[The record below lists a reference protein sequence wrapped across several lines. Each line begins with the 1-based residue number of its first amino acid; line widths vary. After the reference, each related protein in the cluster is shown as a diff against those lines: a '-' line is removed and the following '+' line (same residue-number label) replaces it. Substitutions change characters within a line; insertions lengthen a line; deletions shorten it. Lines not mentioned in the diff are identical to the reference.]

1 MWRHRLVGFGS
12 VLALLAVTACGGGG
26 VAPNLVPPGSGQSG
40 QSTSRFQ
47 ATTPPSKRIQDIY
60 ARKAVQ
66 RGSIQDPLANWV
78 FLEPLSVTDST
89 QVLFSAPLSI
99 TKCATPIDPIFGG
112 NWYLSLTNFTLPV
125 STISLPSCTL
135 PATTSSTLAKAR
147 PDAIAP
153 AGNGNIY
160 IVEIDAGLIYLS
172 TTPIAGPALNGGP
185 STFLFGP
192 ENGNL
197 SFSQFSV
204 YAFFLAEY
212 TGTGTPTT
220 VTI

>member
-1 MWRHRLVGFGS
+1 MSWDLRFRTLLGAAVIVILAACSGGAGS
-12 VLALLAVTACGGGG
+12 SITPSSTAAG
-26 VAPNLVPPGSGQSG
+26 AGQSASRL
-40 QSTSRFQ
+40 QST
-47 ATTPPSKRIQDIY
+47 AAPSQRIQDLY

-66 RGSIQDPLANWV
+66 RGSLQDPLANWV
-78 FLEPLSVTDST
+78 FLEPLAATDST
-89 QVLFSAPLSI
+89 QVLFSTLGSV
-99 TKCATPIDPIFGG
+99 TSCANPIDPIFGG
-112 NWYLSLTNFTLPV
+112 HWYLSLTNFTLPV

-135 PATTSSTLAKAR
+135 PASVASLAKAR

-192 ENGNL
+192 FNGNL
-197 SFSQFSV
+197 SFDQFSV